1 MKETKIISIQ
11 NQKGGTGKT
20 TSTFNIGVALQQKG
34 FNTLM
39 VDLDP
44 QINLTTSVALNP
56 INLDSTVV
64 DIFDN
69 PNRIVECIYELEGL
83 NGLSIIASHPYLS
96 GVEVQIINKMGR
108 EGILSKALNI
118 INGLFDFILIDCPP
132 QLSLLSINAL
142 VASDYLLVPTETT
155 PLSFYA
161 LDKLLE
167 VAGEV
172 KDELNPKLELLGIIA
187 TMYDKRIRLDNEV
200 LNTIKDSYEVL
211 GVVKRTVKAR
221 IGISKG
227 IPVIVGESKSDIA
240 LSYREIANKIIEKTV
255 RVKGEFEVC

>member
-1 MKETKIISIQ
+1 MKETKILSIQ

-20 TSTFNIGVALQQKG
+20 TTTFNLGVALQQMG
-34 FNTLM
+34 FRTLI

-44 QINLTTSVALNP
+44 QVNLTTSAALNP
-56 INLDSTVV
+56 IDLDSTVV

-69 PNRIVECIYELEGL
+69 PSRIVECIYELEGL

-96 GVEVQIINKMGR
+96 GVEIQIVNKMGR
-108 EGILSKALNI
+108 EGILKKAFGLI
-118 INGLFDFILIDCPP
+118 DGLFDFILIDNPP
-132 QLSLLSINAL
+132 QLSLLSINSL
-142 VASDYLLVPTETT
+142 NASDYLLIPAETT

-172 KDELNPKLELLGIIA
+172 KDDLNPKLELLGVIA
-187 TMYDKRIRLDNEV
+187 TMYDKRTKLDNEV
-200 LNTIKDSYEVL
+200 LNTIKESYELL
-211 GVVKRTVKAR
+211 GTVKRTVKAK

-227 IPVIVGESKSDIA
+227 VPVIVGDSKSDIA
-240 LSYREIANKIIEKTV
+240 LSYRDIANKIVEKTV
-255 RVKGEFEVC
+255 RVKEVEEVC